1 MARHRT
7 ILLVV
12 SSLATAGLLLAAC
25 SRVITPSQD
34 ESPLSTPTAG
44 EPTPTIGEPIPTIG
58 EPAPTAG
65 EPTVLPEAA
74 EVTLVKGDLAQR
86 LNLAVDQIRVVSAR
100 AVDWPD
106 TSLGCPKPNM
116 FYAEVIT
123 PGFEIILETNGQEY
137 AFHTGGGHF
146 VLCEGGLPVE
156 APTAPATPALSPEA
170 AALVEKAR
178 QDLITRAGVSAGD
191 IAVKSVEAVQ
201 WRDGSL
207 GCPQPGMNYIMVIT
221 PGYRIMLEAKGQA
234 YEYHASLDSVVWCK
248 EPQAPYSIGPNP

>member
-1 MARHRT
+1 VA
-7 ILLVV
+7 VA
-12 SSLATAGLLLAAC
+12 SLLLAAC
-25 SRVITPSQD
+25 SPTTAPSQG
-34 ESPLSTPTAG
+34 ESPLSTPTAS
-44 EPTPTIGEPIPTIG
+44 EPTPVIV
-58 EPAPTAG
+58 EPAPTTG
-65 EPTVLPEAA
+65 EPTVPPEAA
-74 EVTLVKGDLAQR
+74 EITLVKEDLAQR
-86 LNLAVDQIRVVSAR
+86 LNIAVDQIRVVSVR

-123 PGFEIILETNGQEY
+123 PGFEITLEANGQGY
-137 AFHTGGGHF
+137 TYHTGGGDY

-156 APTAPATPALSPEA
+156 APTAPAGADLSPEV
-170 AALVEKAR
+170 AALVDKAK

-207 GCPQPGMNYIMVIT
+207 GCPQPGMNYIMMIT

-234 YEYHASLDSVVWCK
+234 YEYHASLNNVVWCK
-248 EPQAPYSIGPNP
+248 EPQAPYSVEPTP